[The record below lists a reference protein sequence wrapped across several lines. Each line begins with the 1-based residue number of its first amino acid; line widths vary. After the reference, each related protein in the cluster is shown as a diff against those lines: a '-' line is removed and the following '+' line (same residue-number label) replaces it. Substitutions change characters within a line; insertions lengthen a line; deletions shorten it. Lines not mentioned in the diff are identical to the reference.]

1 MTGLADLPSLME
13 LYLGNNQITRL
24 KEVMNLKPLSKLIIL
39 DLSGNLM
46 CKEKNYRI
54 YCVFHLKKLKVL
66 DGVSIEQDE
75 QHKAKEMFAGRLT
88 D

>member
-1 MTGLADLPSLME
+1 MTQLTGLQDLPSLME

-24 KEVMNLKPLSKLIIL
+24 KEVMHLKSLSKLIIL

-66 DGVSIEQDE
+66 DGVSIEQD
-75 QHKAKEMFAGRLT
+75 
-88 D
+88 